1 MSPDDGS
8 CHSSRI
14 SNKSEKNMADFDGEE
29 ALSEDELAQIHA
41 QAEYSN
47 PHITPHLS
55 SMASLYHSHLP
66 KCQWHPYYGSGSV
79 WGGGWEV
86 FMCRRVWLWV
96 VGGGVCVMCGSAFTC
111 V

>member
-41 QAEYSN
+41 QAQYSN

-66 KCQWHPYYGSGSV
+66 KCKALHLDLSLYKMFVHMEMYII
-79 WGGGWEV
+79 
-86 FMCRRVWLWV
+86 LI
-96 VGGGVCVMCGSAFTC
+96 
-111 V
+111 